1 VYGYARLP
9 RICNKGLIV
18 TTFSELLPGV
28 AAGHWDI
35 NVPLFVTAE
44 RAELVAFSVPVWA
57 LYDGFLVRTG
67 HAGHLTS
74 YEGLA
79 RAGDALLGVITGQVQ
94 HDAARRFGVPELRI
108 NQYEH
113 QQEAI
118 DALLEGRID
127 VYASTA
133 LGNRTLV
140 QRMGNAA
147 LSAVSHDL
155 TAATQYV
162 PPKAR
167 SHSPRLT
174 WICAMNSISNCAS
187 TSGRRII
194 EARWS
199 AMGSLLR
206 RSILLLWTK
215 IVPWSTGKLFSA
227 RVACAG

>member
-1 VYGYARLP
+1 MYGYARLP
-9 RICNKGLIV
+9 RICNRGLIV

-155 TAATQYV
+155 TAATPYV
-162 PPKAR
+162 PPKGAFSFAKANVDLRNEFDIQLRKYVGSPDHR
-167 SHSPRLT
+167 SKMERYGLT
-174 WICAMNSISNCAS
+174 AAEIDPVVMD
-187 TSGRRII
+187 
-194 EARWS
+194 
-199 AMGSLLR
+199 
-206 RSILLLWTK
+206 
-215 IVPWSTGKLFSA
+215 
-227 RVACAG
+227 

>member
-1 VYGYARLP
+1 MYGYARLP

-155 TAATQYV
+155 AAATPYV
-162 PPKAR
+162 PPKGAFSFAKANVDLRNEFDIQLRKYVESPDHR
-167 SHSPRLT
+167 SKMERYGLT
-174 WICAMNSISNCAS
+174 AAEIDPVVMD
-187 TSGRRII
+187 
-194 EARWS
+194 
-199 AMGSLLR
+199 
-206 RSILLLWTK
+206 
-215 IVPWSTGKLFSA
+215 
-227 RVACAG
+227 